1 VCQKQHW
8 EIHKTEC
15 QVKKQLGAAIG
26 LVPTTSSDKFEILR
40 FVRMSG
46 ELNEHNGNFAA
57 AELMYTTVLEDRKK
71 LLGEFHFDTLESM
84 NDLGY
89 LSQQQGQIAKA
100 KSLYEDCLK
109 KCREVNDSRTL
120 LTVMNN
126 LANLYIGLGKDDE
139 GKVLL
144 FECLDKAKANI
155 GTPGNRTLVLLT
167 LEQLAGF
174 YIKREQWASCEPFQ
188 VEFMEMKKAELG
200 KDDPEVIK
208 AMGCVACTYALQ
220 GKNAFAEPLY
230 IEAHGRR
237 RATLGEDHPLTLESL
252 NSLASFYFSVGKFAL
267 SKTILIECL
276 EKSKKALGPKHPFS
290 KKLKRNL
297 KAFPTGY

>member
-26 LVPTTSSDKFEILR
+26 LVPTTSSDKFEVLR

-89 LSQQQGQIAKA
+89 LSEQQGQIAKA

-109 KCREVNDSRTL
+109 KCREVNDSKTL

-126 LANLYIGLGKDDE
+126 LANLYIGLGKDAE
-139 GKVLL
+139 GQALL
-144 FECLDKAKANI
+144 IECVEKAKQNI
-155 GTPGNRTLVLLT
+155 EDPGNRDLVLLT
-167 LEQLAGF
+167 LGHLVEF
-174 YIKREQWASCEPFQ
+174 YARREQWASSLPMQ
-188 VEFMEMKKAELG
+188 LEFIEM
-200 KDDPEVIK
+200 I
-208 AMGCVACTYALQ
+208 
-220 GKNAFAEPLY
+220 
-230 IEAHGRR
+230 
-237 RATLGEDHPLTLESL
+237 
-252 NSLASFYFSVGKFAL
+252 
-267 SKTILIECL
+267 
-276 EKSKKALGPKHPFS
+276 
-290 KKLKRNL
+290 
-297 KAFPTGY
+297 